1 MPILPAGTG
10 PSPGCVSMAQRGN
23 RSIVIFWKWKNRHSG
38 RWQRNASVSLR
49 SVPGLS
55 IPMDMY
61 RLTEVITRYRT
72 CLSARMSE
80 RNGMTDWSEYMP
92 VGNVWLSI
100 PKRSNAI
107 AVKED
112 FYRAA
117 GHPDIDLLLDILIGA
132 GVVLCIH
139 ADVVVVLNCGNSP
152 CGQLERMSGQRKQK
166 ELLFLK
172 RGSSAPVFLLK
183 GLMIEPIEPV
193 PYSFVQLAK
202 RKKLLVPQGCE
213 YKCRNNPHRAF
224 HGGLILRGSRT
235 GRNDGRAVVLG
246 HFPVGTVDDQ
256 FIPCVFRYAG
266 FEV

>member
-1 MPILPAGTG
+1 M
-10 PSPGCVSMAQRGN
+10 
-23 RSIVIFWKWKNRHSG
+23 
-38 RWQRNASVSLR
+38 
-49 SVPGLS
+49 
-55 IPMDMY
+55 
-61 RLTEVITRYRT
+61 RLKCTVLVRAAIKP
-72 CLSARMSE
+72 RM
-80 RNGMTDWSEYMP
+80 
-92 VGNVWLSI
+92 
-100 PKRSNAI
+100 RSNAI

-117 GHPDIDLLLDILIGA
+117 GHPDIDFLLDILIGA

-213 YKCRNNPHRAF
+213 YKFETTPTVPSTAALSL
-224 HGGLILRGSRT
+224 GAL
-235 GRNDGRAVVLG
+235 GRAGMMAV
-246 HFPVGTVDDQ
+246 P
-256 FIPCVFRYAG
+256 
-266 FEV
+266 